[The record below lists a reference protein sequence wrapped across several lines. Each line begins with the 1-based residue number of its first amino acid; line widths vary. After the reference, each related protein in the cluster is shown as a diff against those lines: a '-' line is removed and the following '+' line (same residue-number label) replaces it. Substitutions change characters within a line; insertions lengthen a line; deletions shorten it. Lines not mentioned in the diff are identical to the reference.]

1 MSWSSVRGGG
11 DDDDDEL
18 AIAFAHEHSRAFT
31 ILEAVER
38 VRAHRVR
45 VDEDAAS
52 KSRHHPPKRDDTL
65 RILVVGADR
74 VEGTN
79 PEATAEVFRAVLE
92 RGGVGDD
99 ARGFANVE
107 ILCAGP
113 NVTVDDGIAEG
124 EFHAVRG
131 ADDDEEEEDDEDD
144 EEAPSPK
151 RRRAGVSVGYH
162 VGLYHDIASEGEE
175 EEEEEEEA
183 DAPAERKAST
193 ASTFSGW
200 VPELAVAFNAGM
212 WGYSQDEWRPTID
225 RIVHAHKCP
234 LVVTG
239 YTVKEAESDEDA
251 LRAMTTPAAAADA
264 GGGAGAG
271 VEWLWETEANPF
283 RSLRPRALRFD
294 RSVYVPG
301 DDAGDGEGAF
311 MGENAAWMCLR
322 AAA

>member
-11 DDDDDEL
+11 DDDDEL

-45 VDEDAAS
+45 VEEDAAS

-65 RILVVGADR
+65 RVLVVGADR

-107 ILCAGP
+107 ILCAWP
-113 NVTVDDGIAEG
+113 NVTVDDGIADG
-124 EFHAVRG
+124 QFHAVRG

-151 RRRAGVSVGYH
+151 RRLAGVSVWYH
-162 VGLYHDIASEGEE
+162 VGLYHDIAS
-175 EEEEEEEA
+175 
-183 DAPAERKAST
+183 
-193 ASTFSGW
+193 
-200 VPELAVAFNAGM
+200 
-212 WGYSQDEWRPTID
+212 
-225 RIVHAHKCP
+225 
-234 LVVTG
+234 
-239 YTVKEAESDEDA
+239 
-251 LRAMTTPAAAADA
+251 
-264 GGGAGAG
+264 
-271 VEWLWETEANPF
+271 
-283 RSLRPRALRFD
+283 
-294 RSVYVPG
+294 
-301 DDAGDGEGAF
+301 
-311 MGENAAWMCLR
+311 
-322 AAA
+322 

>member
-45 VDEDAAS
+45 VEEDAAS
-52 KSRHHPPKRDDTL
+52 KSRHNPPKRDDTL
-65 RILVVGADR
+65 RVLVVGADR

-131 ADDDEEEEDDEDD
+131 ADDDE
-144 EEAPSPK
+144 
-151 RRRAGVSVGYH
+151 
-162 VGLYHDIASEGEE
+162 
-175 EEEEEEEA
+175 
-183 DAPAERKAST
+183 
-193 ASTFSGW
+193 
-200 VPELAVAFNAGM
+200 
-212 WGYSQDEWRPTID
+212 
-225 RIVHAHKCP
+225 
-234 LVVTG
+234 
-239 YTVKEAESDEDA
+239 
-251 LRAMTTPAAAADA
+251 
-264 GGGAGAG
+264 
-271 VEWLWETEANPF
+271 
-283 RSLRPRALRFD
+283 
-294 RSVYVPG
+294 
-301 DDAGDGEGAF
+301 
-311 MGENAAWMCLR
+311 
-322 AAA
+322 